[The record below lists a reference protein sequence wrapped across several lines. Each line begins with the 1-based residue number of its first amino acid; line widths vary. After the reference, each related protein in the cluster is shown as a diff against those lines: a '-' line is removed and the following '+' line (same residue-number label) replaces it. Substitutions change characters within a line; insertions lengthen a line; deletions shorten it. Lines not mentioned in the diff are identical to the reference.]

1 MWYVFGATGVA
12 LTGIGN
18 GTLKR
23 GTLAYR
29 RTSSSATPGAARSK
43 TPGSAAP
50 AAAPAPIPRNS
61 FLDIRL
67 FAMGCLL
74 LPPQNNKNRPLL
86 LCSSRLHYWLYPS
99 SVPNIYRDRLLSLS

>member
-12 LTGIGN
+12 LAGIGN

-23 GTLAYR
+23 GTQANRL
-29 RTSSSATPGAARSK
+29 TSSCATPGAARSK

-67 FAMGCLL
+67 LDIA
-74 LPPQNNKNRPLL
+74 
-86 LCSSRLHYWLYPS
+86 
-99 SVPNIYRDRLLSLS
+99 DLLSFKNGKTGHPFGVAGCTTGSTRP